1 MGKLTGL
8 CGRGLRFVRR
18 HGMLSLYRKVKE
30 RRDRNRAERDYESW
44 LLAQL
49 PGEEETKRQRETKF
63 AFAPL
68 VSILVPAYET
78 PEPFL
83 RQLMDSVLRQSYG
96 RLELCIADGSPSDR
110 V

>member
-49 PGEEETKRQRETKF
+49 PGEEETKRQRETNC
-63 AFAPL
+63 ACAPL
-68 VSILVPAYET
+68 VGILAP
-78 PEPFL
+78 P
-83 RQLMDSVLRQSYG
+83 
-96 RLELCIADGSPSDR
+96 
-110 V
+110 